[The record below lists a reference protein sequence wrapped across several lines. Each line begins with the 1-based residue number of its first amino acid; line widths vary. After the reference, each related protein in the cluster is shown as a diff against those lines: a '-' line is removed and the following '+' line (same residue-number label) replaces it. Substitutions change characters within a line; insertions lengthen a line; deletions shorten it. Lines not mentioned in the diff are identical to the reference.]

1 MPPAR
6 MVDEGARITKELITH
21 YSKSGAELAAI
32 WAPPGSGK
40 TALLVSLASRMA
52 YRVAA
57 VWSKRLS
64 SGAVAMK
71 TTGT

>member
-40 TALLVSLASRMA
+40 TALLISLASRMA
-52 YRVAA
+52 YQVGR
-57 VWSKRLS
+57 RLVKETVIWR
-64 SGAVAMK
+64 GRDEDN
-71 TTGT
+71 